1 MNPSAAESN
10 GASFRLVQSHPDS
23 MVPMSDH
30 AAAYL
35 NQWDSGRA
43 ALYSNS
49 RGTAIDVSAREPERP
64 RSTIPI
70 VHVQD
75 TATGKKEPQETAEAS
90 TQTSNAPDS
99 GIEGAND
106 ADVVMGSPALE
117 IPDNKEPRS
126 SDLQTPEDD
135 IRVVVKS
142 MDAEK
147 HPRSEKSDERKTS
160 KEHKGSDDVDVV
172 NARKRDDRD
181 ENPDDDDD
189 DDDMEITS
197 WNKLDGKKTIE
208 KHRDANAET
217 QEPRLDRILKRGV
230 AHVKKPEPKKA
241 RKGKI
246 PRTRKHLHLP

>member
-1 MNPSAAESN
+1 MDPSAAESN

-43 ALYSNS
+43 ALYSKS
-49 RGTAIDVSAREPERP
+49 RGTAIDVSARQPERS

-75 TATGKKEPQETAEAS
+75 TATGKKEPQEIAEAS
-90 TQTSNAPDS
+90 TQTSNTPDS
-99 GIEGAND
+99 GIEGAKD
-106 ADVVMGSPALE
+106 ADVIMGSPALE

-126 SDLQTPEDD
+126 SDLQTPAEDD

-160 KEHKGSDDVDVV
+160 KEHKVSDDVDVV
-172 NARKRDDRD
+172 DARKRDNKN
-181 ENPDDDDD
+181 EHPDDDN

-208 KHRDANAET
+208 THRDANAET
-217 QEPRLDRILKRGV
+217 KEPRLDRIIKRGV
-230 AHVKKPEPKKA
+230 AHVKKPEPKQA
-241 RKGKI
+241 RKGKV

>member
-10 GASFRLVQSHPDS
+10 GASFRLVQSHPGS

-49 RGTAIDVSAREPERP
+49 RGTAIDVSARQPERP
-64 RSTIPI
+64 RSTIAI

-75 TATGKKEPQETAEAS
+75 TATGKKEPQEIAEAS
-90 TQTSNAPDS
+90 TQTSNTPDS

-117 IPDNKEPRS
+117 IPDNKGPRS

-135 IRVVVKS
+135 IRVAVKS
-142 MDAEK
+142 QDAEK
-147 HPRSEKSDERKTS
+147 HPRSEKRDERKTS
-160 KEHKGSDDVDVV
+160 KEHKASDDVDVV
-172 NARKRDDRD
+172 DARKRDNKD
-181 ENPDDDDD
+181 EHPDDDD

-208 KHRDANAET
+208 NHRDANAET
-217 QEPRLDRILKRGV
+217 QEPRLDRIIKRGV
-230 AHVKKPEPKKA
+230 AHVKKPEPKT

-246 PRTRKHLHLP
+246 PRTLKHLHLP